1 MIKECPVI
9 INNKA
14 LVVVN
19 FDGIDIQ
26 FPPIGKN
33 VKTLNVKF
41 EDPQVELDES
51 KTHAVMEVLTR
62 ITLDENRRDK
72 IYQLIRLNWIKEG
85 DKWRIE
91 RVDTLKMLG
100 RENI

>member
-41 EDPQVELDES
+41 EDGKYSIVKDAEKEEKITYPVVEKKEEESEKKPKKTIKKKYVKVDE
-51 KTHAVMEVLTR
+51 
-62 ITLDENRRDK
+62 
-72 IYQLIRLNWIKEG
+72 
-85 DKWRIE
+85 
-91 RVDTLKMLG
+91 
-100 RENI
+100 